1 MSSSTSTSTST
12 YTLTTAKKPGRTP
25 STATPRHNRLT
36 RSRIGL
42 LYVAPFFVLF
52 AMFLVWPTIYG
63 LYLSFTDRNLAGS
76 AAPDLVGFANYLE
89 AFGDPLMWKTL
100 GNTLWFTILTTIPLV
115 IISLAVAM
123 LVNMR
128 LEGQWLW
135 RLSIFMPYLLASTV
149 VSQIWVW
156 LFNPDLGAFNSV
168 LGIFGLTGPAWLQD
182 PNTAMS
188 GVVVAT
194 VWWTLGFN
202 FLLYLAALQNIPD
215 SVLEAASV
223 DGANGWR
230 KTVSIV
236 IPLLNRTTLLVIALQ
251 VLASVKVFD
260 QIYQMTEGGPDNSTR
275 STLQLVYD
283 TGFSSYRLGYASAIS
298 YIFFAIVV
306 VLSLIQLRVFS
317 RKETR

>member
-1 MSSSTSTSTST
+1 MTTSASTSAREKAPARTRPLGVRPTS
-12 YTLTTAKKPGRTP
+12 AGR
-25 STATPRHNRLT
+25 SRLT
-36 RSRIGL
+36 YSPIGL

-52 AMFLVWPTIYG
+52 ALFLVWPTVYG
-63 LYLSFTDRNLAGS
+63 LYLSFTDRNLAGAS
-76 AAPDLVGFANYLE
+76 SPDLIGLANYAE
-89 AFGDPLMWKTL
+89 AFADPLMWRTL
-100 GNTLWFTILTTIPLV
+100 GNTLWFTVLTTIPLV
-115 IISLAVAM
+115 VISLAVAM

-128 LEGQWLW
+128 LKGQWLW
-135 RLSIFMPYLLASTV
+135 RLSVFMPYLLASTV
-149 VSQIWVW
+149 VSQVWVW
-156 LFNPDLGAFNSV
+156 LFNPDLGAFNTV
-168 LGIFGLTGPAWLQD
+168 LGFFGITGPTWLQD
-182 PNTAMS
+182 PNTAMF

-236 IPLLNRTTLLVIALQ
+236 LPLMNRTTVLVIALQ

-260 QIYQMTEGGPDNSTR
+260 QIYQMTGGGPENSTR
-275 STLQLVYD
+275 SILQLVYD
-283 TGFSSYRLGYASAIS
+283 MGFSNYRLGYASAIS

-306 VLSLIQLRVFS
+306 ILSLVQLRLFS
-317 RKETR
+317 RKESR